1 MIHYSTT
8 TINRIYEQCLIKPSF
23 ADRPASVSVPGFMSG
38 THTFNIE
45 KLRKEGYPVL
55 LSVMKDMPREMRR
68 SISDAG
74 VPWAYIAR
82 DAEGIYW
89 MSFHTAERLAC
100 MGIALEL
107 ITRLPP
113 SSPYITDMDYIIIED
128 LRIQKKEAVNPS
140 CKRNKRRREW
150 K

>member
-8 TINRIYEQCLIKPSF
+8 TINGIYDKCLLKPSF
-23 ADRPASVSVPGFMSG
+23 AGQSTAVSVPGFMSG

-68 SISDAG
+68 SVSDAG
-74 VPWAYIAR
+74 APWAYIAR
-82 DAEGIYW
+82 DADGMYW
-89 MSFHTAERLAC
+89 MSFQTAERVAC
-100 MGIALEL
+100 MALALEL

-113 SSPYITDMDYIIIED
+113 SSPHITDMDYIIIED

-140 CKRNKRRREW
+140 CKRNERRRMWE
-150 K
+150 